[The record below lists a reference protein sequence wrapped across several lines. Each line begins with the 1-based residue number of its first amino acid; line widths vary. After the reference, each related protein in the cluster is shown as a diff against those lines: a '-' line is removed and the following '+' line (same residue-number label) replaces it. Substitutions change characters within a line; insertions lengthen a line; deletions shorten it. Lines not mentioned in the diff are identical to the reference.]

1 MANQQTTSHR
11 MIKVPK
17 SSRIEGKVLK
27 SEISQSQRAI
37 HFYEK
42 MADDDEE
49 GVVLIAN
56 DQLSRCKKRRSTP
69 TKWKNKKIKMAKAK
83 GKLWLC

>member
-1 MANQQTTSHR
+1 M
-11 MIKVPK
+11 
-17 SSRIEGKVLK
+17 LK

-37 HFYEK
+37 HFDEK

-49 GVVLIAN
+49 AVVLIEN
-56 DQLSRCKKRRSTP
+56 DQLSRGKKRRSTP
-69 TKWKNKKIKMAKAK
+69 TKWKNKKIKVAKAK